1 MSELYLVP
9 DRKDMK
15 RMCGLAAEYGC
26 AFEYNDFYAVK
37 SLDDPEQQER
47 IIADYREC
55 MSLYYEKNYK
65 KNYEKNPAG
74 NGCAGNNFSGEEC
87 APEFFSGDTM
97 HGAFL
102 DVTIH
107 SDDPL
112 IRDASMLR
120 VRQSMEIAQN
130 MGLKGVVFHTGR
142 LGGFRAAGYL
152 KNWQDRNE
160 AFFTEIA
167 RQYPAQ
173 QIYMENMFDEAPDIL
188 AGLAENMRDVKNFG
202 VCLDYAHAMLSRCS
216 GREWIETLAPY
227 IRHIHINDND
237 LQNDLHLAV
246 GAGKLDWQ
254 EFDGLLRQHRVEA
267 PVLVEVNG
275 YEAQRESLRYMK
287 RHGIYPMEREREQ

>member
-1 MSELYLVP
+1 MSKLYLVP
-9 DRKDMK
+9 DRKDME
-15 RMCGLAAEYGC
+15 RMCSLAAEYGC
-26 AFEYNDFYAVK
+26 AFEYNDFYIPKIMDDAGEQEAV
-37 SLDDPEQQER
+37 
-47 IIADYREC
+47 IADYRRYRNLCRKE
-55 MSLYYEKNYK
+55 SSE
-65 KNYEKNPAG
+65 
-74 NGCAGNNFSGEEC
+74 
-87 APEFFSGDTM
+87 DTM

-112 IRDASMLR
+112 ISSASMLR
-120 VRQSMEIAQN
+120 VRQSMMTAKN

-142 LGGFRAAGYL
+142 LSGFRAPEYL
-152 KNWQDRNE
+152 RNWRDRNA

-167 RQYPAQ
+167 CSYPAQ

-188 AGLAENMRDVKNFG
+188 AGLAEKMRDVENFG
-202 VCLDYAHAMLSRCS
+202 VCLDYAHAMLSRCP

-254 EFDGLLRQHRVEA
+254 EFDSLIRQYRVEA

-275 YEAQRESLRYMK
+275 YAAQEESLQYMK
-287 RHGIYPMEREREQ
+287 RHGIYPMEREGEEQDAAAT

>member
-1 MSELYLVP
+1 MSKLYLVP
-9 DRKDMK
+9 DRKDME
-15 RMCGLAAEYGC
+15 RMCALAAEYGC
-26 AFEYNDFYAVK
+26 AFEYNDFYIAEVM
-37 SLDDPEQQER
+37 DDMEKQEE
-47 IIADYREC
+47 IISGYRK
-55 MSLYYEKNYK
+55 YR
-65 KNYEKNPAG
+65 
-74 NGCAGNNFSGEEC
+74 NGCSQNDFAKDDFSENR
-87 APEFFSGDTM
+87 FSQNLFSTDTM

-120 VRQSMEIAQN
+120 IRQSMEIAKR

-142 LGGFRAAGYL
+142 LAGFRAANYL
-152 KNWQDRNE
+152 RNWRDRNV

-167 RQYPAQ
+167 QQYPAQ

-188 AGLAENMRDVKNFG
+188 AGLAEKMRDVENFG
-202 VCLDYAHAMLSRCS
+202 VCLDYAHAMLFGHS

-246 GAGKLDWQ
+246 GAGALDWQ
-254 EFDGLLRQHRVEA
+254 EFDDLIRQNRIEA

-275 YEAQRESLRYMK
+275 YEAQRESLQYMK
-287 RHGIYPMEREREQ
+287 RHGIYPMEREREE